1 MKLLLSILFFSLL
14 SIYGNAYPQ
23 DSSIFPT
30 LTPSL
35 PLAVP
40 SASTTNTSSSTPSA
54 STQSPSICTPA
65 NNANNRKSWCDNF
78 DINTDYEDNVPNTG
92 VTREYWLSIEEHMA
106 SLDGRN
112 ERLVMTVNGTVPG
125 PTVFADWGDDV
136 IVHVFNN
143 LTQSKNGSSIHFH
156 GIRQNYTN
164 PSDGVVSLT
173 QCPIAPSSNMTD
185 NWKATQYGSSWYHSH
200 IGLQAWE
207 GVFGGIVIN
216 GPASA
221 NYDED
226 KGVLFLNDWLNQTVD
241 SFYFYERLHG
251 PLFKDIGD
259 GLMNGTEGK
268 IQDNGTV
275 TGRFSQISVTQGK
288 SYRLRLVNAA
298 INSHYTFQIDLHKL
312 TVIAVDFVPIV
323 PYTAENIQIGMGQR
337 YDVIFTADQGDI
349 ADSFWIQAKSMECSQ
364 NLGDNTTAILTYK
377 ETNKLPAVRLNSTI
391 PSGQLCQD
399 EVFTKL
405 TPYVGKPIP
414 PPTNASWNMSLTSQ
428 VHQKN
433 NISFNYWYM
442 NHTSMQVQWESPVLK
457 QIYQGQSLKTT
468 IGPFNA
474 SDQNSFFTGSN
485 LIALPDKNDWVFLQI
500 LSDPNGPGDH
510 PIHLHGHD
518 FYILAQGNSTQP
530 FPGVINFTNAP
541 RRDTALLPS
550 GGYLMIAFKTD
561 NPGVWLMHCHI
572 GWHVEEGF
580 ALHFLELEHEIK
592 GLIDYDDMNEVCNNW
607 DSYATTNNV
616 NETLMYD
623 SGV

>member
-1 MKLLLSILFFSLL
+1 MKPLLSIYFLFLL
-14 SIYGNAYPQ
+14 LVYGNAYPQ
-23 DSSIFPT
+23 DSPTFPT

-35 PLAVP
+35 LGP
-40 SASTTNTSSSTPSA
+40 SATNTSTSTPST
-54 STQSPSICTPA
+54 STQSATICTPTNTA
-65 NNANNRKSWCDNF
+65 NDRKSWCGNF
-78 DINTDYEDNVPNTG
+78 DINTDYEDYVPNTG

-125 PTVFADWGDDV
+125 PTIFANWGDDV

-173 QCPIAPSSNMTD
+173 QCPIAPSKDMTYK
-185 NWKATQYGSSWYHSH
+185 WKATQYGSSWYHSH

-226 KGVLFLNDWLNQTVD
+226 KGALFLNDWLNQTVD
-241 SFYFYERLHG
+241 SLYFSERLNG
-251 PLFKDIGD
+251 PLFRDIGD
-259 GLMNGTEGK
+259 GLINGTEGK

-275 TGRFSQISVTQGK
+275 AGRFPQISVTQGK
-288 SYRLRLVNAA
+288 SYRLRLINAA

-323 PYTAENIQIGMGQR
+323 PYTADNIQIGMGQR
-337 YDVIFTADQGDI
+337 YDVIFTADKDDI
-349 ADSFWIQAKSMECSQ
+349 ADSFWIQAKSMQCSQ
-364 NLGDNTTAILTYK
+364 NLDDNTTAILTYK
-377 ETNKLPAVRLNSTI
+377 ETDKLPAVRLNSTI
-391 PSGQLCQD
+391 PSGQLCKD
-399 EVFTKL
+399 ELLTNL
-405 TPYVGKPIP
+405 TPCVGKPVP
-414 PPTNASWNMSLTSQ
+414 PPTDASWNMNLTSQ
-428 VHQKN
+428 VHQKD
-433 NISFNYWYM
+433 NISFFYWYL
-442 NHTSMQVQWESPVLK
+442 NHTSMHVQWENPVLR
-457 QIYQGQSLKTT
+457 QIYQGQSLNTT
-468 IGPFNA
+468 IGPFND
-474 SDQNSFFTGSN
+474 SDQNSFFTGPN
-485 LIALPDKNDWVFLQI
+485 LISLLDKNEWVYLQI
-500 LSDPNGPGDH
+500 ISATGPGDH

-518 FYILAQGNSTQP
+518 FYILAQSNSTQP
-530 FPGVINFTNAP
+530 SGAINFTNPP
-541 RRDTALLPS
+541 RRDTALLPN
-550 GGYLMIAFKTD
+550 GGSLMIAFKTD

-592 GLIDYDDMNEVCNNW
+592 GLIDYDDMNRVCDDWN
-607 DSYATTNNV
+607 SYTTTNNV
-616 NETLMYD
+616 NETLMFD